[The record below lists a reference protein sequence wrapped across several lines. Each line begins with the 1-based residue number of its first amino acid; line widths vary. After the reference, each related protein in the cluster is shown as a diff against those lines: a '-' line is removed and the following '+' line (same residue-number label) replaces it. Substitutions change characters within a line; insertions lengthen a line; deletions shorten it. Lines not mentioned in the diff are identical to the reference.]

1 MGPGSVCP
9 AEPQSDRLSR
19 VKVVVTG
26 GNGGLGR
33 EIMSGLQTKAATATA
48 ASRRTGVDLS
58 TGVGLR
64 AALEDAD
71 VIVHAASH
79 PTRYRKVDLDG
90 TRRMIKI
97 ISERPDTP
105 HLVYVSIVGCDRN
118 PYPYYRAKWACE
130 IALERS
136 GLPITVIRATQFHT
150 LVEALARIFG
160 RGPVSIQPR
169 MAFQPC
175 DHRWVAE
182 EIVTIALGD
191 PPPAY
196 QRATDLAGPEPIGL
210 REAVEL
216 IRATEDK
223 EPPRV
228 IQLPVVGGTLS
239 AFAWGTNLP
248 DAQARIGGPSF
259 PDWLRR

>member
-1 MGPGSVCP
+1 MN
-9 AEPQSDRLSR
+9 
-19 VKVVVTG
+19 VVVTG
-26 GNGGLGR
+26 GSGGLGR
-33 EIMSGLQTKAATATA
+33 EIMSSLRARGETATT

-71 VIVHAASH
+71 VVVHAASH

-97 ISERPDTP
+97 INERPDTP

-136 GLPITVIRATQFHT
+136 GLPVTVVRATQFHT
-150 LVEALARIFG
+150 LVETLAKILG
-160 RGPVSIQPR
+160 RGPISVQPR

-175 DHRWVAE
+175 DPRWVAE
-182 EIVTIALGD
+182 EIVTIALGE

-196 QRATDLAGPEPIGL
+196 QRSSDLAGPEQIGL

-216 IRATEDK
+216 VRESQGSP
-223 EPPRV
+223 PPRV
-228 IQLPVVGGTLS
+228 VRLPVVGGTLS

-248 DAQARIGGPSF
+248 DGRARIGGPSF
-259 PDWLRR
+259 TAWLRR

>member
-1 MGPGSVCP
+1 
-9 AEPQSDRLSR
+9 

-26 GNGGLGR
+26 GNGRLGR
-33 EIMSGLQTKAATATA
+33 EIMTGLRANGATATA

-79 PTRYRKVDLDG
+79 PTRYRKVVLDG
-90 TRRMIKI
+90 ARRIVKI
-97 ISERPDTP
+97 INERPDTA
-105 HLVYVSIVGCDRN
+105 HLVFVSVVGCDRN
-118 PYPYYRAKWACE
+118 PYPYYRARWASE

-136 GLPITVIRATQFHT
+136 GLPVTVVRATQFHT
-150 LVEALARIFG
+150 LVESLARVFG
-160 RGPVSIQPR
+160 RGPVSVQPR
-169 MAFQPC
+169 IAFQPC
-175 DHRWVAE
+175 DHRWLAG
-182 EIVTIALGD
+182 EIVAIALGE

-196 QRATDLAGPEPIGL
+196 QRVTDLAGPEQIGL

-216 IRATEDK
+216 VRESEGK
-223 EPPRV
+223 PPPRV
-228 IQLPVVGGTLS
+228 FQLPVVGGTLT
-239 AFAWGTNLP
+239 AYAWGTNLP

-259 PDWLRR
+259 TSWLRR